1 MPTMTFPPSRSLP
14 PLLYADD
21 LYWHAPTEDLD
32 FWTCTDTTGTRWL
45 VKLRGG
51 FSAVR
56 ERAFSVIAQA
66 LDISCQS
73 STFLKMPP
81 RREPWPILAQRSG
94 STDVCQLAIWFLDEH
109 PHPSHCDNCPLPEL
123 NTQFARRPYDVDLL
137 RQSRVNNLLD
147 WARGEMLGMLCEM
160 HEPPGRLFTSSH
172 AFVQIDNELM
182 FPRAAGADLR
192 DSPWVTDDANQTR
205 RSGLEEAI
213 RLCEQVLSL
222 SDALYQD
229 AIRMPE
235 GYRPQMLWSV
245 RKQIG
250 LIRPRA
256 RDFLQWAALKRQHIG

>member
-1 MPTMTFPPSRSLP
+1 MSFPPSRTLP
-14 PLLYADD
+14 PLLHADD
-21 LYWHAPTEDLD
+21 LKWHAPTEDLH
-32 FWTCTDTTGTRWL
+32 FWTCTDPTAARWI

-51 FSAVR
+51 FYAVR

-81 RREPWPILAQRSG
+81 RRKPWPIPAQRSG
-94 STDVCQLAIWFLDEH
+94 STDVYQLAIWLLDEH
-109 PHPSHCDNCPLPEL
+109 PQPSHCDNCPLPEL
-123 NTQFARRPYDVDLL
+123 NAQFAKRPYDLEVL
-137 RQSRVNNLLD
+137 RRSRVSMLLD

-160 HEPPGRLFTSSH
+160 HEPPGQLFTADH

-182 FPRAAGADLR
+182 FCRAAGADLR
-192 DSPWVTDDANQTR
+192 DSPWIIDDAR
-205 RSGLEEAI
+205 RIRPSGLDEAI

-222 SDALYQD
+222 SDDVYQD

-235 GYRPQMLWSV
+235 GYKPRMLWSV

-256 RDFLQWAALKRQHIG
+256 RDFLEWAAPKRQHIG

>member
-1 MPTMTFPPSRSLP
+1 MSFLPSRSLP
-14 PLLYADD
+14 PLLHADD
-21 LYWHAPTEDLD
+21 LKWHAPTKDLH
-32 FWTCTDTTGTRWL
+32 FWTCTDATGARWL

-51 FSAVR
+51 FCAVR
-56 ERAFSVIAQA
+56 EHAFSVIAQA

-81 RREPWPILAQRSG
+81 RRKPWPIPAQRSG
-94 STDVCQLAIWFLDEH
+94 STDVYQLAIWLLDEH
-109 PHPSHCDNCPLPEL
+109 PHPSHCANCPLPEL
-123 NTQFARRPYDVDLL
+123 NTQFARRPYDLDVL
-137 RQSRVNNLLD
+137 RRSRVTGLLD

-160 HEPPGRLFTSSH
+160 HEPPGRLFTASH

-182 FPRAAGADLR
+182 FSRAAGADLR
-192 DSPWVTDDANQTR
+192 DSPWVTDDAKR
-205 RSGLEEAI
+205 IRPSGLDEAI

-222 SDALYQD
+222 SDDVYQD

-235 GYRPQMLWSV
+235 GYRPRMLWSV

-256 RDFLQWAALKRQHIG
+256 RDFLKWAALKRQHIG